1 MKGGRKFTN
10 KKKFKASSIKKFRSN
25 ATKKNK
31 IGRGSFFKIDS
42 AKDIPKFED
51 MLKKSPVTIIMVHL
65 DWCGHCKRAKPGFM
79 EVAKQNHPGVN
90 FAMLNGDIQGQTS
103 IKNIKVEGVP
113 EFIVHAN
120 ANGRST
126 SSVVPISYEKPDIE
140 KLAVASV
147 NAVNQMS
154 ALPKVMAIDVLN
166 NIKKNKS
173 APITN
178 SMPPSVTMTPVT
190 MTPVTMTPV
199 TMSESALPVPN
210 VIAADEEEKEL
221 PKDLQLPEE
230 IPTMPVTTKSMNF
243 MSATSPMA
251 TLMNLTKKPEEK
263 KMQNG
268 GQAPSIVNMVSSVT
282 HPTQFVAKV
291 KGTTLRGS
299 VKSIMKA
306 IKKMK

>member
-1 MKGGRKFTN
+1 MKGGRKFTH
-10 KKKFKASSIKKFRSN
+10 KKKFRSSSFKSR
-25 ATKKNK
+25 ATKKNLNGSK
-31 IGRGSFFKIDS
+31 KKRGSFFKIDT
-42 AKDIPKFED
+42 AKDIPKFEE

-103 IKNIKVEGVP
+103 IKDIKVEGVP

-154 ALPKVMAIDVLN
+154 ALPKTMAIDVLN

-178 SMPPSVTMTPVT
+178 SVATAMA
-190 MTPVTMTPV
+190 PV
-199 TMSESALPVPN
+199 TMSESALPIPN
-210 VIAADEEEKEL
+210 VIAADEEDHENSGL

-230 IPTMPVTTKSMNF
+230 MPVLPVTTKSMNF

-251 TLMNLTKKPEEK
+251 TLMNLTKKPEG
-263 KMQNG
+263 KMQG
-268 GQAPSIVNMVSSVT
+268 GAAPSIVNMVASVT
-282 HPTQFVAKV
+282 NPRKFVAKI
-291 KGTTLRGS
+291 KGQTLTGS
-299 VKSIMKA
+299 VKNIMKA